1 MPVSDGERLRT
12 RVESAVGK
20 RYELLEEIGRGGM
33 AVVYRA
39 RDVRL
44 RRHVALKVLPPE
56 LAFRSEVRQ
65 RFLREAQTAAQLSH
79 PNIVPIFSV
88 DEGDGLVWFAMGL
101 VEGESLAAR
110 LHRESR
116 PPTAFVRQVLRDV
129 ADALEYAHARGVIH
143 RDVKPDNILIDRE
156 TGRAMVTDFGIARAA
171 EAGTR
176 LTMTGIAVGTPTYMS
191 PEQAMGERD
200 VDARSDLYSLAVV
213 GYQMLAGEVPFQAS
227 TTAAMLMKHVS
238 DRPRPLHEIRPELPE
253 NLVTAIERALE
264 KSPERRWSSAREMR
278 DVLDGVMPAAPAQ
291 SSGAAAGTNADSGR
305 ESPSPE
311 GAPSLRLPA
320 RPQPSDPGPTS
331 APRPRNARTDPADEH
346 EAAAGD
352 GLLPPYPAFPKS
364 TNREAR
370 EEWRRQQA
378 EWQREV
384 RNRLA
389 VQHRQS
395 WDMSDPDDYGS
406 GKKKES
412 LERFAARPLEERF
425 SIFRRRAMRSAGTI
439 GLLSFINMITVPF
452 FPWVI
457 FPAWG
462 ILGGLSPQWK
472 NLKAEGVT
480 LGNLLDGT
488 LPHGLAGRDRH
499 KQRKAL
505 SKAERA
511 LRDGTLSKS
520 ERRALE
526 RASRN
531 AVWWEQFPRLEKR
544 VRSLQRWAGAAVGLP
559 VVVGLIGGMAN
570 SGEIIG
576 MGFMAGAFSALIA
589 IVKAV
594 RLRRIGVRLRKV
606 LRPGWRERLKALDPR
621 TEDARLEAEA
631 RALVAPEVL
640 DSDQG
645 AIVMQALRER
655 QQVRRAVQIMSD
667 EERAMIPDVLPT
679 ADALVERVGAL
690 SQALHRLELE
700 MPHDM
705 VRSLDARFA
714 ELERAP
720 AAADTERRRA
730 LLERQRQTL
739 KELEDRRHQVGGQL
753 DSALL
758 VLQQMKLDLLRLRS
772 AGFQSA
778 LTSVTS
784 ATQEARALS
793 LDIGRVLDAGE
804 ELDDDLQRRRREG
817 APVAEWEEELEAR
830 RREGRAG
837 QDND

>member
-65 RFLREAQTAAQLSH
+65 RFFREAQTAAQLSH

-88 DEGDGLVWFAMGL
+88 DEGDGLVWFSMGL

-110 LHRESR
+110 LHRESH

-278 DVLDGVMPAAPAQ
+278 DVLDGAMPAAPAQ
-291 SSGAAAGTNADSGR
+291 FSGTAAGADAGSGR
-305 ESPSPE
+305 ESPIP
-311 GAPSLRLPA
+311 GRPPSMRLPA
-320 RPQPSDPGPTS
+320 RQPPS
-331 APRPRNARTDPADEH
+331 APAQPPASRPRDARTDSSHRDEA
-346 EAAAGD
+346 EGG
-352 GLLPPYPAFPKS
+352 GLLPPYPAFPMS

-378 EWQREV
+378 AWQREV

-395 WDMSDPDDYGS
+395 RDTPDPDDYGREN
-406 GKKKES
+406 KKES

-425 SIFRRRAMRSAGTI
+425 RIFRRRAMRSAGTI
-439 GLLSFINMITVPF
+439 GLLGFINMVTVPF
-452 FPWVI
+452 FPWAI

-462 ILGGLSPQWK
+462 ILSGLSPQWK

-480 LGNLLDGT
+480 FGNLLDGT
-488 LPHGLAGRDRH
+488 LPHELAGRDMQ

-511 LRDGTLSKS
+511 LRDGTLSRS

-570 SGEIIG
+570 SGDIIG

-621 TEDARLEAEA
+621 SEDARLEAEA

-714 ELERAP
+714 ELEHAP

-739 KELEDRRHQVGGQL
+739 KELEDRRLQVGGQL

-778 LTSVTS
+778 LTAVTS

-817 APVAEWEEELEAR
+817 APVADWEEDLQSR
-830 RREGRAG
+830 RRE
-837 QDND
+837 DND